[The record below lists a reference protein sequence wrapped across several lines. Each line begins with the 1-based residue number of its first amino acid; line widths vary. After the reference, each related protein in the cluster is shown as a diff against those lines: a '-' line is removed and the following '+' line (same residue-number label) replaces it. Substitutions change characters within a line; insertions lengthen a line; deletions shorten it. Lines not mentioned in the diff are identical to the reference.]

1 VHPIYLRK
9 DSNNGIRKV
18 QIDMPFLVYHK
29 RIRLPRWQWEEGLYL
44 PYKPE
49 RTNIEY
55 EKYFLSRDKIINE
68 DSNFY
73 FFEFPFR
80 PEQVEPVAV

>member
-1 VHPIYLRK
+1 VRPIYLRK
-9 DSNNGIRKV
+9 DTNNGIRKV
-18 QIDMPFLVYHK
+18 QLDMPYLVSHK
-29 RIRLPRWQWEEGLYL
+29 VIRLPKRQWEDELYL

-49 RTNIEY
+49 RTNIEF
-55 EKYFLSRDKIINE
+55 EKYFLSRDKIVNE

-80 PEQVEPVAV
+80 PEQVETVAV